1 LAVAPKFIGDGSHVE
16 LRLERDGQ
24 VVRALGWRMAD
35 RARDLQVGDVLDV
48 VINVGLNNFRGR
60 SSVEWTIRDFRSLPE
75 PSIS

>member
-1 LAVAPKFIGDGSHVE
+1 
-16 LRLERDGQ
+16 
-24 VVRALGWRMAD
+24 MAD

-48 VINVGLNNFRGR
+48 VVNVGLNNFRGR